1 MHLLKLIFAIAGAI
15 LFFLIGCSTCISCIV
30 FKCKKNMEVKREK
43 QIQEIWDF
51 DDESS
56 SQQTLQTLDVQNL

>member
-1 MHLLKLIFAIAGAI
+1 
-15 LFFLIGCSTCISCIV
+15 
-30 FKCKKNMEVKREK
+30 MEVKKEK